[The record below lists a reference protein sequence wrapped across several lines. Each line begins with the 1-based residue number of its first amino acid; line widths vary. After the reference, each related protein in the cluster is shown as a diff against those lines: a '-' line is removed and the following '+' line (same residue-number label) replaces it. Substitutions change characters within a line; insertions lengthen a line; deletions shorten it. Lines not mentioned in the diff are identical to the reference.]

1 MATHPATPSPNREN
15 NLSISL
21 EKRTESAVISLTKV
35 LQAEADKGNDLGEL
49 TANIILVNDYSYSMS
64 DRYDGRVNEV
74 QELGERVLAMSLS
87 GLDDDG
93 KVQVFFFDD
102 KAYDPIEVTKSNY
115 QGYVDRWRKPKFRPQ
130 RQFGGTDYLPAIDKI
145 IAFATQKGML
155 APGQP
160 PVLVVFMTDG
170 STDNERK
177 ITERLYE
184 AAKLPIFWQFMGLG
198 YSPTFLKKL
207 DKMTGRVVDNVG
219 LFEIPGVLS
228 LTDEEFYDKIIE
240 EFFPSWLPAARA
252 AGIVT
257 V

>member
-1 MATHPATPSPNREN
+1 MAIDLEKRSKTA
-15 NLSISL
+15 LISL
-21 EKRTESAVISLTKV
+21 EKVLTE
-35 LQAEADKGNDLGEL
+35 QAAKGIDLGEL
-49 TANIILVNDYSYSMS
+49 TANVILVNDYSLSMS

-74 QELGERVLAMSLS
+74 QELGERALGLSLS

-102 KAYDPIEVTKSNY
+102 KAYEPIEVTAKNY
-115 QGYVDRWRKPKFRPQ
+115 QGYVDRWRNPRFKPKR
-130 RQFGGTDYLPAIDKI
+130 RFGGTDYLPVIDKI
-145 IAFATQKGML
+145 IDYCTSNGML
-155 APGQP
+155 AAGQP
-160 PVLVVFMTDG
+160 PVLVIFMTDG
-170 STDNERK
+170 STENEDR
-177 ITERLYE
+177 I
-184 AAKLPIFWQFMGLG
+184 AKQLIATSSLPIFWQFLGLG

-207 DKMTGRVVDNVG
+207 DKMGGRAVDNVG

-240 EFFPSWLPAARA
+240 EFFPKWLPAARA